1 MEINNPI
8 IKGFNPD
15 PSICFDGENYFIV
28 VSSFE
33 YFPILPL
40 YKSNNLVDWE
50 KIETVIKDKEYLD
63 LTNIKNSQ
71 GLFAPTIR
79 YYEGTYFVVGTNITQ
94 GNFICYTE
102 DPEGGWSAPIWID
115 CPFGIDPSLTF
126 VNQTCYYQLT
136 KFENKNEIIQFEINP
151 FSGEVLSEIRT
162 ISYGNGGRDVEAPHV
177 FKKDDWYY
185 LVLAEGGTREGHMV
199 TIQRSKN
206 IWGPFKS
213 CPYNPILTNRNVK
226 LPLQS
231 VGHADFIEDEYGDWW
246 LVALATRPNKHF
258 TLLGRET
265 ILLPVE
271 WENDWPIVNENGTAT
286 SEVVIDRPIGKKE
299 SKQKTGKTNFF
310 NEQEI
315 KSLAL
320 PIDYSFDQKDVSL
333 KNEST
338 IIKLP
343 RDHRVSY
350 LSVSQADFDFE
361 FSAHLK
367 ASELQNGKFGLM
379 VYKDDVHYCKFGLEK
394 DGSVISWFV
403 DKQVLDLNIRERNQ
417 LFNLNSEYKIT
428 LKGNKEEYFLHIEN
442 EEEKIEVKNSIQT
455 RHFTTEVSSS
465 KFTGVQIGLFVE
477 GETGVT
483 TFYNTEGYYG
493 Y

>member
-15 PSICFDGENYFIV
+15 PSICFDGRNYFIV
-28 VSSFE
+28 TSSFE
-33 YFPILPL
+33 YFPILSI
-40 YKSNNLVDWE
+40 YKSNNLIDWE
-50 KIETVIKDKEYLD
+50 KVGTVIKDENALD
-63 LTNIKNSQ
+63 LINIKNSQ

-94 GNFICYTE
+94 GNFICYTKN
-102 DPEGGWSAPIWID
+102 PEENWSDPIWID

-126 VNQTCYYQLT
+126 IDQTCYYQLT
-136 KFENKNEIIQFEINP
+136 KAGNENEIIQFEINP
-151 FSGEVLSEIRT
+151 FSGEILSEIKM
-162 ISYGNGGRDVEAPHV
+162 ISHGNGGRDVEAPHV

-206 IWGPFKS
+206 IWGPYES
-213 CPYNPILTNRNVK
+213 HPQNPILTNRNVK

-271 WENDWPIVNENGTAT
+271 WEKDWPIVNKNGTAT
-286 SEVVIDRPIGKKE
+286 SEIVIERSIGKKE
-299 SKQKTGKTNFF
+299 NKQGTEKPNFF
-310 NEQEI
+310 NEKEV
-315 KSLAL
+315 KTLAL
-320 PIDYSFDQKDVSL
+320 PIDYSFDKKDVTI
-333 KNEST
+333 KNKGS

-343 RDHRVSY
+343 KDYGVSY
-350 LSVSQADFDFE
+350 LSVSQADFDFK

-367 ASELQNGKFGLM
+367 TSELQNGKFGLM
-379 VYKDDVHYCKFGLEK
+379 IYKDDVHYCKFGLEK
-394 DGSVISWFV
+394 DRSAFSWFV
-403 DKQVLDLNIRERNQ
+403 DKQVLDLNIRERKEISSS
-417 LFNLNSEYKIT
+417 NSEYVMC
-428 LKGNKEEYFLHIEN
+428 LKGNKERYSLSIKN
-442 EEEKIEVKNSIQT
+442 KREKTKTEDSIQT

-477 GETGVT
+477 SEIGVT
-483 TFYNTEGYYG
+483 TFYNTEGYYIH
-493 Y
+493 